1 MTLGNCTDRQVIDRQ
16 LVYEDFADKVG
27 GVFALAETAV
37 PSVPLVLAE
46 ATPLDPAM
54 GLPGV
59 RPPFSLMFVANEPN
73 VLPQGLYRLKND
85 GLGEVEIFLVPVGKD
100 AKGVSYNATF
110 N

>member
-1 MTLGNCTDRQVIDRQ
+1 MTDRQ

-27 GVFALAETAV
+27 AIFAITEANV
-37 PSVPLVLAE
+37 PSVPLVLKE
-46 ATPLDPAM
+46 AKALNPAW

-59 RPPFSLMFVANEPN
+59 RPPFSLMFLAEQSV
-73 VLPQGLYRLKND
+73 VLPQRIYRLKND

-100 AKGVSYNATF
+100 ARGVSYQATF

>member
-1 MTLGNCTDRQVIDRQ
+1 MIERE
-16 LVYEDFADKVG
+16 LVFEDFADKVG
-27 GVFALAETAV
+27 SVFAIAETAV

-54 GLPGV
+54 GLPGT
-59 RPPFSLMFVANEPN
+59 RPPFSLMFLAKEPS

-85 GLGEVEIFLVPVGKD
+85 GLGEVEIFLVPVGRD